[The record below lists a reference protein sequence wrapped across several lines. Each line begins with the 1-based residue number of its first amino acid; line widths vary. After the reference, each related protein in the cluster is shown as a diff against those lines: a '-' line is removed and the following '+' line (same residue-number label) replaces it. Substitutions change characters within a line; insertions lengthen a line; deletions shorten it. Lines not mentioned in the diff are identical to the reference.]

1 MPLGHTSLLVTSP
14 ILTAIPIV
22 EGEDAN
28 PVSPAGRINL
38 WMEKM
43 LSVRAECLAPDHARG
58 WDIIC
63 FVWRGSGESVPAG
76 GWGRVWVKRVEEE
89 GLVGRGGS
97 GGERAPSGLYDR
109 YAGVVY

>member
-1 MPLGHTSLLVTSP
+1 MPPRHISLLVASP

-28 PVSPAGRINL
+28 PVSPAGRINR

-43 LSVRAECLAPDHARG
+43 LSVRAECLAPDHGRG

-63 FVWRGSGESVPAG
+63 SVWRGSGESVPAG
-76 GWGRVWVKRVEEE
+76 GWGRALLKRV
-89 GLVGRGGS
+89 GKQVLVGRGGS
-97 GGERAPSGLYDR
+97 GGETALP
-109 YAGVVY
+109 